1 MPLSDTMDDYSA
13 LAQRVALGVG
23 DVPGCLI
30 LSRDGLVLG
39 SYPHDDESLAKPA
52 WLRFSML
59 GGVARS
65 FVEFPEQIWVY
76 AHRGSYAAFAVA
88 GPGVRPGLLLD
99 LLDQALV
106 EAEEARTKRDGI
118 KLPEAPAAP
127 SGRPRTPMHPTT
139 ERSAPTLVPAA
150 AAPEAA
156 ATTTETPALAS
167 SAPGP
172 ADAPAP
178 AASPAP
184 PKQLEPPQ
192 KRPEPKLAGHTEQ
205 PDDEAEIDRVL
216 LAQEFAGLLQMVDP
230 GDEGS
235 S

>member
-1 MPLSDTMDDYSA
+1 MDDYSA

-39 SYPHDDESLAKPA
+39 SYPENDESLAKPA
-52 WLRFSML
+52 WLKFATL

-65 FVEFPEQIWVY
+65 FVEFPDQIWVY

-99 LLDQALV
+99 LLDQALM
-106 EAEEARTKRDGI
+106 EAEESRTKRDGV
-118 KLPEAPAAP
+118 KLPEAPPAP
-127 SGRPRTPMHPTT
+127 SGRPRTPLHPTT
-139 ERSAPTLVPAA
+139 ERSVPSPVPAPVT
-150 AAPEAA
+150 PEADGVVA
-156 ATTTETPALAS
+156 EAQATDS
-167 SAPGP
+167 
-172 ADAPAP
+172 PAP
-178 AASPAP
+178 AGAPALP
-184 PKQLEPPQ
+184 AAGVTEPPD
-192 KRPEPKLAGHTEQ
+192 KRPEPRLVGSTEQ

-216 LAQEFAGLLQMVDP
+216 LAQEFAGLLQMMEPD
-230 GDEGS
+230 DEGS